1 MSESASWMHIGLHG
15 HSVGTFTA
23 ESRGI
28 RWKSALNTDDNDN
41 ITLSRFIPYKSI
53 TGGQWTV
60 FGRSGHLRIQSLQD
74 STSTN
79 SSQGSEFRF
88 DGFPP
93 TDFDNL
99 RGTLSKLYT
108 IDVQKLPIDSS
119 GTSFGLTNISTN
131 GHLLFRECILDEDEE
146 EGEEFEPRDGDEMMS
161 MNLSEVGQCVM
172 QGNTRNEIELQFHE
186 SDTVEAGTDQLVS
199 IRFYVPPDPDADA
212 GDKESPTPAEIFQ
225 QRILTVANIKNT
237 AGNEI
242 VSFTEAQGTFLTPR
256 GRYKIT
262 LYDSHL
268 RMHGNRYDYK
278 IKYDDISR
286 LFLLPR
292 PDDVHMAFV
301 IALDKPI
308 RQGQQRY
315 QILVLQTTKET
326 QEIRV
331 NLDAETLEKEYGGAL
346 QPVMRGTLCNLIAKS
361 FKVIAKKK
369 VFVNGKFANAYQQ
382 ACVKCA
388 LRANEGHLYPL
399 EKCFVFI
406 HKPPVFIRFDE
417 VESVEFQRYAGGQ
430 GSTRNF
436 DLCVTLARTAGE
448 ITPTKDYIFSGIDR
462 SDYAGMYNFLSGK
475 KVKIKNPDNGG
486 PDGVNLMGGPATPAS
501 VPPVQFDDDDEE
513 ESTDDDFGSGDG
525 EGSSSDDE
533 VDEDLDAD
541 EDVDSDLEEARKV
554 QAKKKKTKQAM
565 EQQSKQQQQQQRSTT
580 TTATTT
586 AADSD
591 DDDDFEKPQKSPVKP
606 KNKIQKVLKIEGKSS
621 SSSKTTTSSPKRKK
635 ILSSSSTK
643 FSSSSTKATTT
654 KKKTKAKAKGKPKAD
669 PNRPKRPI
677 TGYMYFNK
685 ERRAIIQAK
694 NPDIKFGDLA
704 RLVAEEYKATSPE
717 DLQKYL
723 DMSAKDK
730 LRYQDAMKSY
740 TPPDDDSDSDDD
752 SSDSD
757 NNATAKKRKLAAK
770 KKKKK
775 DPNAPKKPLSS
786 YMFYNKDMRAK
797 LKAKNPTLTFGELGA
812 LVGKEFKAL
821 TEDQLAKY
829 KQMNEDDKVRY
840 QKAMEN
846 YTPVVD
852 SDSAEEKQV
861 VKRKKTTVK
870 KGKGVAKMKMSKKEI
885 TKKESDSDND
895 SSVSSSDNDVSS
907 SDDSSD
913 DSDDSSSS
921 GSS

>member
-1 MSESASWMHIGLHG
+1 MHIGLHG
-15 HSVGTFTA
+15 HSVGTFIA
-23 ESRGI
+23 EPRGI
-28 RWKSALNTDDNDN
+28 RWKSALNTDDDDN
-41 ITLSRFIPYKSI
+41 VILSRFLPSKSL

-60 FGRSGHLRIQSLQD
+60 FGRSGHLRIQTIQN
-74 STSTN
+74 TSDE
-79 SSQGSEFRF
+79 SQTTEFRF

-99 RGTLSKLYT
+99 RSTLTKLYA
-108 IDVQKLPIDSS
+108 IDVCKLPMDSS
-119 GTSFGLTNISTN
+119 GTSFGLTNISPN
-131 GHLLFRECILDEDEE
+131 GHLVVRECILDEDEE

-161 MNLSEVGQCVM
+161 MNLGEVGQCVM

-199 IRFYVPPDPDADA
+199 IRFYVPPDPEGDVQ
-212 GDKESPTPAEIFQ
+212 DKESPTPAEIFQ

-242 VSFTEAQGTFLTPR
+242 VQFTEAQGTFLTPR

-331 NLDAETLEKEYGGAL
+331 NLDDTTLQKEYGGAL
-346 QPVMRGTLCNLIAKS
+346 QPVMRGSLCNLIAKS
-361 FKVIAKKK
+361 FKIIARKK

-448 ITPTKDYIFSGIDR
+448 VTPTKDYIFSGIDR

-475 KVKIKNPDNGG
+475 KVAIKNADGG
-486 PDGVNLMGGPATPAS
+486 AEFGAMGGAGPAQPVVPA
-501 VPPVQFDDDDEE
+501 VNFDGEDDEDD
-513 ESTDDDFGSGDG
+513 STDDDFGSGDG

-533 VDEDLDAD
+533 ADEDLDAD
-541 EDVDSDLEEARKV
+541 EEVDSDLEEARK
-554 QAKKKKTKQAM
+554 ANLKKKKAKVAM
-565 EQQSKQQQQQQRSTT
+565 EQQQTKQSTT
-580 TTATTT
+580 TNTE
-586 AADSD
+586 D
-591 DDDDFEKPQKSPVKP
+591 DDAKPTKKKP
-606 KNKIQKVLKIEGKSS
+606 KKISLKIKSS
-621 SSSKTTTSSPKRKK
+621 SSPVPVRKTKPKPKPKTKK
-635 ILSSSSTK
+635 P
-643 FSSSSTKATTT
+643 APT
-654 KKKTKAKAKGKPKAD
+654 KKKKKGKSKAD
-669 PNRPKRPI
+669 PNRPKRP
-677 TGYMYFNK
+677 TTCYMYFNK
-685 ERRAIIQAK
+685 DRRAKIQAA
-694 NPDIKFGDLA
+694 NPDVKFGDIA
-704 RLVAEEYKATSPE
+704 RLVAEEYKATSAE
-717 DLQKYL
+717 DMEQYNEL
-723 DMSAKDK
+723 AATDK
-730 LRYQDAMKSY
+730 ARYQKAMEGY
-740 TPPDDDSDSDDD
+740 TPPSE

-757 NNATAKKRKLAAK
+757 SYSDSINRDTATAKKRKLALK
-770 KKKKK
+770 KKNNRNKK

-786 YMFYNKDMRAK
+786 YMFFNKHMRAK
-797 LKAKNPTLTFGELGA
+797 LKEKNPSLTFGELGA

-821 TEDQLAKY
+821 DDDQLGEY
-829 KQMNEDDKVRY
+829 KKMNEDDKVRY
-840 QKAMEN
+840 QEAMKN
-846 YTPVVD
+846 YTPMVND
-852 SDSAEEKQV
+852 SSDSSSVEEKQE
-861 VKRKKTTVK
+861 KRKKTIGK
-870 KGKGVAKMKMSKKEI
+870 KGMGVEKMMLSTRKRI
-885 TKKESDSDND
+885 AKKESDSDND
-895 SSVSSSDNDVSS
+895 SSDSSSDDVSS
-907 SDDSSD
+907 SDVDSSD

-921 GSS
+921 GSD